1 MESLWNKKSD
11 RPSFETLKSDIK
23 TDVLIIGGGIAGILC
38 GYMLKN
44 AGIDCAIVEADKI
57 CGGVTG
63 NTTAKITFQHSLIY
77 DKMISRFGEEYA
89 RMYLESQRKAL
100 DKYRELCGRIDCDY
114 KETDAYVY
122 SLDDRKKI
130 EKEVIAYNKIGCNAS
145 FTDKLPLPFP
155 VAGAVCV
162 RNQAQFHPLKFIF
175 NIANHLKIYENTRV
189 AELRPGVAVTEHG
202 KILAEKI
209 IVATHF
215 PFLNKH
221 GMYFLKLYQDRS
233 YVIALDNAPD
243 FDGMY
248 IDESGKGLSFR
259 NYKNLLLLGGGSHRT
274 GKKGGNWKELSAF
287 ANKYYPEAKEK
298 FRWATQDC
306 MTLDDIPYIG
316 RYSVNTNGLYVAT
329 GFNKWG
335 MSSSMVAA
343 MLLSDMI
350 QGKKSDYEKV
360 YSPSRSVW
368 RPQLVINAAESI
380 AGILKPTVPR
390 CPHMYCALKYNPYEH
405 TWDCSCHGS
414 RFTESGKLINNPA
427 NADKK

>member
-1 MESLWNKKSD
+1 ME
-11 RPSFETLKSDIK
+11 RPDFETLKSDIK

-44 AGIDCAIVEADKI
+44 AGIDCVIAEADKI
-57 CGGVTG
+57 CSGVTQ
-63 NTTAKITFQHSLIY
+63 NTTAKITFQHGLIY

-89 RMYLESQRKAL
+89 RLYLSSQQAAL
-100 DKYRELCGRIDCDY
+100 DKYRELCKKIDCDY
-114 KETDAYVY
+114 KECDAYVY
-122 SLDDRKKI
+122 SLGDRRKI
-130 EKEVIAYNKIGCNAS
+130 EKEVIAYNKIGCNAT
-145 FTDKLPLPFP
+145 FEDDLALPFS
-155 VAGAVCV
+155 VAGAVRV

-175 NIANHLKIYENTRV
+175 NIAKDLNIYENTRV
-189 AELRPGVAVTEHG
+189 TELLPGIAVTEHG
-202 KILAEKI
+202 KIFAEKI

-221 GMYFLKLYQDRS
+221 GMYFMKLYQDRS
-233 YVIALDNAPD
+233 YVIALENAPD
-243 FDGMY
+243 VSGMY
-248 IDESGKGLSFR
+248 VDESDKGLSFR
-259 NYKNLLLLGGGSHRT
+259 NYGNLLLLGGGSHRT

-287 ANKYYPEAKEK
+287 ANKYYPKAKEK

-316 RYSVNTNGLYVAT
+316 RYSRSTTGLYVAT

-335 MSSSMVAA
+335 MSSSMVSA

-350 QGKKSDYEKV
+350 QGKTSDYEKV
-360 YSPSRSVW
+360 YSPSRSVL

-380 AGILKPTVPR
+380 AGILRPTAPR

-414 RFTESGKLINNPA
+414 RFTENGKVINNPA